1 MVEKLDR
8 TLEQW
13 NEQPETKKETEKL
26 KTKLKASTAAALLAL
41 TVSVSG
47 IEQNDNVNTQIPG
60 SEVLEEV
67 ERKWVWD
74 RISEWIKSMLAKW
87 VDFVIPSAHANPFE
101 EAAEDD
107 SRWEDDWKESRDSY
121 QETREERKQAEEELE
136 QSREELE
143 QSRERAQEVEEKR
156 IEYTNEM
163 ISLVNQLWI
172 EFDGELEEKRNE
184 IVKYWT
190 QENLSTEK
198 VKELNSYLD
207 DILDYINSNY

>member
-87 VDFVIPSAHANPFE
+87 VNFVIPPAHAWDDI
-101 EAAEDD
+101 AEDD
-107 SRWEDDWKESRDSY
+107 SRWEDDWKEARDSY
-121 QETREERKQAEEELE
+121 QETREERKQAEE
-136 QSREELE
+136 
-143 QSRERAQEVEEKR
+143 RAQQAQEEAREVESTR
-156 IEYTNEM
+156 IEYVRE
-163 ISLVNQLWI
+163 IKGLVNILWVD
-172 EFDGELEEKRNE
+172 FANTWLEEKRNFLKE
-184 IVKYWT
+184 KWV
-190 QENLSTEK
+190 QRDLTE
-198 VKELNSYLD
+198 EESQR
-207 DILDYINSNY
+207 ILDYTGDISAYIEANY